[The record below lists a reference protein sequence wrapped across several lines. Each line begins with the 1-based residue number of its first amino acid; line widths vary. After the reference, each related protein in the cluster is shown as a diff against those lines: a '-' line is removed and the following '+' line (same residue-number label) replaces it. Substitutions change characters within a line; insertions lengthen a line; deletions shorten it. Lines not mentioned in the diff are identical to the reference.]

1 MTKKRI
7 VGFLV
12 LATIL
17 SSIAGYSFSDT
28 AIEKGHLPNAIKYT
42 DF

>member
-17 SSIAGYSFSDT
+17 SSIAGYSFNDS
-28 AIEKGHLPNAIKYT
+28 AVEKGHLPNAPALT